1 MMRRPPTSRRALG
14 SPPIRTLRPPA
25 WITPV
30 SLTEPSSRPGERPSA
45 DVVAELHSLEPDSPH
60 GVIGPLDGRPDVSPE
75 RLHAQDSPARGEESA
90 VAERGAG
97 MEDIDARKRGRRLHA
112 LDGKPGAWGPGIAR
126 GGEHDADGSLAPP
139 AQGGG
144 QPAPGSHGLEDGKDV
159 LVEAGQD
166 GLTLGIAEAAIELH
180 DTRAVGTAH
189 EADEEHAR
197 VRRALPRHG
206 RQRGP

>member
-1 MMRRPPTSRRALG
+1 MKICAGSPKGARSASAISSTRTSSKKPVSLRRPPTPARALG

-30 SLTEPSSRPGERPSA
+30 SRTEPSSRPGERPSA
-45 DVVAELHSLEPDSPH
+45 DVVAELHSLDPDSPH

-90 VAERGAG
+90 IAERGAG

-126 GGEHDADGSLAPP
+126 RGEHDADGGLAPP
-139 AQGGG
+139 AHGGG
-144 QPAPGSHGLEDGKDV
+144 QPAPGSHGLEHGTDV
-159 LVEAGQD
+159 LVEAGP
-166 GLTLGIAEAAIELH
+166 E
-180 DTRAVGTAH
+180 
-189 EADEEHAR
+189 
-197 VRRALPRHG
+197 
-206 RQRGP
+206 